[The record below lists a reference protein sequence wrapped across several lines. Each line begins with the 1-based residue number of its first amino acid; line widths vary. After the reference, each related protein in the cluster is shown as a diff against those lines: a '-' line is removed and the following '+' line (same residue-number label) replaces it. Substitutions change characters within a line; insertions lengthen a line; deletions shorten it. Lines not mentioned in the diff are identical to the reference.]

1 MKYIILLA
9 LLASWNMLATVNSCN
24 NKSLFDAIA
33 EKNEDKVR
41 TILKDQS
48 INVNC
53 FGEDGYTP
61 LLEAVDSGNVIIV
74 NLLLSRGANPNL
86 MNKEKTRTPLIN
98 AITVVKSFPMVKLLL
113 EHGADPELA
122 DPKNSPLAYAIRFN
136 LKDIQ
141 NVLRR
146 KIDEKQKKH
155 YAAPAA

>member
-1 MKYIILLA
+1 MKYIIMLMLFI
-9 LLASWNMLATVNSCN
+9 STNMVATSCN

-53 FGEDGYTP
+53 FSDDGYTP
-61 LLEAVDSGNVIIV
+61 LLEAIDSGNVIIV

-98 AITVVKSFPMVKLLL
+98 AIMVVRSFEIVKLLL
-113 EHGADPELA
+113 EKGADPELT
-122 DPKNSPLAYAIRFN
+122 DSKSSPLAYALRFN

-141 NVLRR
+141 NLLRR
-146 KIDEKQKKH
+146 KIDEKRKKN
-155 YAAPAA
+155 YTAPAA

>member
-1 MKYIILLA
+1 MKYIILLTF
-9 LLASWNMLATVNSCN
+9 LASGTTLATINNCN

-41 TILKDQS
+41 TVLKDQS
-48 INVNC
+48 ININC

-86 MNKEKTRTPLIN
+86 MNKDKTRTPLIN
-98 AITVVKSFPMVKLLL
+98 AITVARSFPMVKLLL

-122 DPKNSPLAYAIRFN
+122 DPKNSPMAYAIRFN

-141 NVLRR
+141 NILRR
-146 KIDEKQKKH
+146 KIDEKQNKRH
-155 YAAPAA
+155 TAPAA